1 MNDQVQETEDEKA
14 DRAKRLRQKNI
25 VLGLALVGFIVLL
38 YMVSYVRIT
47 SL

>member
-1 MNDQVQETEDEKA
+1 MNEIIQETEDEKA
-14 DRAKRLRQKNI
+14 ERAKRLRQKNI
-25 VLGLALVGFIVLL
+25 VLGLALFGFIILL